1 MADKAGYYMV
11 IPASVWADTEIPP
24 NAKLLYGHI
33 STLSNSS
40 GNCTAGNE
48 YFAEQLEIS
57 KKRASEL
64 IGLLSSKG
72 YIHVEVKKTDKG
84 AVESR
89 TIKIAAEPSEG
100 IPKNKDRV
108 SREIRG
114 GYPENYAAYIKNNNT
129 SNNNTPIVPTG
140 DERKCKDSGDLFD
153 LFWSA
158 YPNKVDKAKARRAW
172 NKLKVDAQLFEQIM
186 TGLEAWKAS
195 KQWQKDNGDY
205 IPYPT
210 TWLNGRRFE
219 NHPSPA
225 TAASYTSSVPDR
237 GEAW

>member
-108 SREIRG
+108 SREIRI

-129 SNNNTPIVPTG
+129 SNNNTPIVPNG
-140 DERKCKDSGDLFD
+140 DEERFDTFWKEYPRKV
-153 LFWSA
+153 
-158 YPNKVDKAKARRAW
+158 NKPKAKKAW
-172 NKLKVDAQLFEQIM
+172 DKLKVTPELFETVM
-186 TGLEAWKAS
+186 NGLDRWKHS
-195 KQWQKDNGDY
+195 RQWLKDGGEF
-205 IPYPT
+205 IPHPSS
-210 TWLNGRRFE
+210 WLNGRMFE
-219 NHPSPA
+219 DSPSQAFASAECSVPA
-225 TAASYTSSVPDR
+225 PDR